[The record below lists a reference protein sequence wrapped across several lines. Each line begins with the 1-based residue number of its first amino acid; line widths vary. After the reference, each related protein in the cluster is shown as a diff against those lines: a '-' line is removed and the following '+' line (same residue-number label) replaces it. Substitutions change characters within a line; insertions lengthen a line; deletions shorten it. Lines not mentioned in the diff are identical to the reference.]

1 MEIARVM
8 VIDDDLFVRTTL
20 AAAMASHGVKVVAS
34 TDNASDSLKLLTQ
47 TDPEVVIVDLDLGPG
62 PSGLDICTG
71 LRAAKPEIGLILLT
85 SYLDPRIHDPSN
97 SQLPRGCR
105 FISKSELT
113 NMNLLIE
120 EILIARVK
128 PLAPTPSRK
137 GRKSVLTDAQLE
149 VLISVAQGLSS
160 QEIAHQRGVSVKAIE
175 GMIAKTQK
183 VLGVTK
189 SKSTNQRVQLTRLY
203 FAMTGK
209 KPPRG

>member
-1 MEIARVM
+1 MEMARVM
-8 VIDDDLFVRTTL
+8 LIDDDLFVRTTL
-20 AAAMASHGVKVVAS
+20 TAAMAASGINVVAS
-34 TDNASDSLKLLTQ
+34 TDNASDSLKLLAQ

-71 LRAAKPEIGLILLT
+71 LRAEKPEVGLILLT

-113 NMNLLIE
+113 NMKLLIE

-128 PLAPTPSRK
+128 PLATTPPRK
-137 GRKSVLTDAQLE
+137 GRKSALTDAQLE

-160 QEIAHQRGVSVKAIE
+160 QEIANQRGVSVKAIE

-209 KPPRG
+209 TPPRG